1 MNKNLCIFVAAILAT
16 LFTTSAQAEEVSR
29 KAADLMAN
37 ASLLPTS
44 KESKSSNLVAQ
55 NNEPLINSTDSKS
68 RTSNY
73 FYIGGSV
80 GIASPSDLKS
90 KSDSETVETLGLD
103 STFQLSIAGGY
114 QWPQARAELEIASS
128 SFGVNK
134 YSISGNS
141 SSAGGNVRATTF
153 MVNRYYDISTRSKF
167 RPYLGAGIGIG
178 SIGGKVKDGSTS
190 VDINGGSSF
199 AYQGKVGVSYEI
211 AKKSNAFA
219 EVKYVGISSYKD
231 RDGLL
236 DIDSPNSFGV
246 SVGYRQGF

>member
-1 MNKNLCIFVAAILAT
+1 MNKNLCIFVVAILAT

-68 RTSNY
+68 PASNY
-73 FYIGGSV
+73 WYVSGSV
-80 GIASPSDLKS
+80 GIASPGDVKG
-90 KSDSETVETLGLD
+90 KSDSVTVGTYELD
-103 STFQLSIAGGY
+103 SAFQGSIAGGY

-128 SFGVNK
+128 SFGIDKV
-134 YSISGNS
+134 SILGDSF
-141 SSAGGNVRATTF
+141 SAGGNVRATTF
-153 MVNRYYDISTRSKF
+153 MVNGYYDISTRSKF
-167 RPYLGAGIGIG
+167 RPYVGAGIGIG

-190 VDINGGSSF
+190 IDIDGGSSF

-211 AKKSNAFA
+211 AKKGNAFA

-231 RDGLL
+231 RNGL

>member
-44 KESKSSNLVAQ
+44 KESKLSNLVAQ
-55 NNEPLINSTDSKS
+55 NNEPLVNSTDSKS

-80 GIASPSDLKS
+80 GIASPGDVKG
-90 KSDSETVETLGLD
+90 KSDSVTVGTYELD
-103 STFQLSIAGGY
+103 SAFQGSIAGGY
-114 QWPQARAELEIASS
+114 QWPQARAELEIASR
-128 SFGVNK
+128 SFGINK
-134 YSISGNS
+134 YSDSFGDS
-141 SSAGGNVRATTF
+141 VSLGGNFRATTF
-153 MVNRYYDISTRSKF
+153 MVNGYYDISTRSKF
-167 RPYLGAGIGIG
+167 RPYVGAGIGIG
-178 SIGGKVKDGSTS
+178 SISGKLKDGS
-190 VDINGGSSF
+190 VEIKLDGGSSF
-199 AYQGKVGVSYEI
+199 ASQGKVGVSYEI
-211 AKKSNAFA
+211 AKKGNAFA

-231 RDGLL
+231 SDGF